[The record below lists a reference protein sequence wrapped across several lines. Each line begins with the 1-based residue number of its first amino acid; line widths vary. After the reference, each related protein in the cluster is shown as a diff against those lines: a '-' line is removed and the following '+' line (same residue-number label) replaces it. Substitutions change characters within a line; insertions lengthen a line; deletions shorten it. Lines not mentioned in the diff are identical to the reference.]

1 MMGGGG
7 VSGELFALK
16 EIYLHLSK
24 KVQILAILKGIRH
37 KTSSKPSGIV
47 GKSSEVL
54 LV

>member
-1 MMGGGG
+1 M
-7 VSGELFALK
+7 SGDLFVLK
-16 EIYLHLSK
+16 ENYLYLSK

-37 KTSSKPSGIV
+37 KISSKPSGIV